1 MKKRIVNLILILSVA
16 AASSVFAAGSI
27 TFDTVCAR
35 LAQHPN
41 TTGDF
46 TQVKKI
52 SAANRLLKSSGT
64 FIFSLEGIM
73 WKTEK
78 PFPST
83 LVVGMTSVIQT
94 TPDGKKTVIDASNN
108 QIFTSIS
115 TTLSS
120 IFSGDTDK
128 LYSSFNVNFSV
139 TGSEWT
145 AVLTPRDKTITA
157 VMKSLTLGGK
167 NTDSSTEFNSI
178 VMTEAGGDTIT
189 YTFFNQQYPKELS
202 NDQKADFTAK

>member
-1 MKKRIVNLILILSVA
+1 MLILSVV
-16 AASSVFAAGSI
+16 AASSVFAAGGM

-52 SAANRLLKSSGT
+52 AAANRFLKSSGT

-78 PFPST
+78 PFPSA

-94 TPDGKKTVIDASNN
+94 TPDGKKNVIDASSN

-120 IFSGDTDK
+120 IFSGDTNK
-128 LYSSFNVNFSV
+128 LYSNFNVDFSAA
-139 TGSEWT
+139 GSEWT
-145 AVLTPRDKTITA
+145 AVLTPKDKTITA

-167 NTDSSTEFNSI
+167 STDGGTEFDSI
-178 VMTEAGGDTIT
+178 VMTESSGDTIT

-202 NDQKADFTAK
+202 NDEKANFTAK